1 MSNSRYFQHH
11 HALLTALY
19 DFCSQQLP
27 FSEERASDTDRECLK
42 LLQQLSEATAADDQ
56 FQESGQALISRLI
69 GNNPHITPSISRD
82 LLWFFGGD
90 CLHFMG
96 DDELAL
102 YQQLDELWHQQADA
116 GIAYSEAKARIFQ
129 LH

>member
-1 MSNSRYFQHH
+1 MKPSDYFRHHQQLLNDLHQHCLQQPPFNQDE
-11 HALLTALY
+11 ASDTDKQLLTAL
-19 DFCSQQLP
+19 QQL
-27 FSEERASDTDRECLK
+27 C
-42 LLQQLSEATAADDQ
+42 EADQKNADI
-56 FQESGQALISRLI
+56 EHLGRSVISRLI
-69 GNNPHITPSISRD
+69 GHYPHITPAISRD

-102 YQQLDELWHQQADA
+102 YQQLDERLFDA
-116 GIAYSEAKARIFQ
+116 AEQPVSYAQAKAEVFK